1 MIERYPIVPRPL
13 VLAPLAPD
21 LHADL
26 LHRFNTAP
34 DPESRTRYQMVLLA
48 TERQLTPP
56 EIAGLVFRSHDTVW
70 RVLRRFHEQ
79 GLDAVPRRH
88 GGGPAPTLTKEAE
101 DELLQVIDDD
111 PHTHGMASANWTTAS
126 LATYLA
132 HKTGIHVSLET
143 VRLALHRRGYVCKRP
158 TWTVQHKAQ
167 EREDWVGNASG

>member
-1 MIERYPIVPRPL
+1 MPRPL

-21 LHADL
+21 LHTAL
-26 LHRFNTAP
+26 LRRFNTAA

-48 TERQLTPP
+48 VERQLSPP

-70 RVLRRFHEQ
+70 RVLRRFQEQ

-88 GGGPAPTLTKEAE
+88 GGGPTPTLTPAAE
-101 DELLQVIDDD
+101 DELLRVIDDD
-111 PHTHGMASANWTTAS
+111 PHTHGIPSANWTTTS

-132 HKTGIHVSLET
+132 QQTGIQVSLET
-143 VRLALHRRGYVCKRP
+143 IRLALHRRGYVCKRP

-167 EREDWVGNASG
+167 EREDGVGNASG